1 MEKFLLT
8 TRQEKYESPVV
19 KSLPLDQMSVICHSN
34 GTLDEVDIVDPFLYD
49 DIS

>member
-34 GTLDEVDIVDPFLYD
+34 GTLDEVDIVDAYDYD
-49 DIS
+49 DIN